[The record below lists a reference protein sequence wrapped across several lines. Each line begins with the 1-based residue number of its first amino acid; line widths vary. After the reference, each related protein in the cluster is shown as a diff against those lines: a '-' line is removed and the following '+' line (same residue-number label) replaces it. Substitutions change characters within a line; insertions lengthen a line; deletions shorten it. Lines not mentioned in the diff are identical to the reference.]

1 MSKEQFLQ
9 LFSQAIAT
17 MEGFYVKGS
26 IAELNNNPGNLRS
39 WGDRPINRGFAQFPD
54 ESSGF
59 KALQQQ
65 IDKNIFTRKLS
76 LREFFG
82 GKLGVYP
89 GYAPKADKNN
99 PDKYAKFVMDFINKK
114 SDLKIKSVDEILALR
129 KFIWQQLKNSTKTP

>member
-1 MSKEQFLQ
+1 MTKEQFLQ

-26 IAELNNNPGNLRS
+26 IAKLNNNPGNLRS
-39 WGDRPINRGFAQFPD
+39 WGDRPINKGFAQFPD
-54 ESSGF
+54 EASGF
-59 KALQQQ
+59 KALRQQ

-76 LREFFG
+76 LKEFFG
-82 GKLGVYP
+82 GKLGVYA

-114 SDLKIKSVDEILALR
+114 SDLKIQSVDEILARR
-129 KFIWQQLKNSTKTP
+129 KFV

>member
-1 MSKEQFLQ
+1 MTKEQFLQ

-26 IAELNNNPGNLRS
+26 IAKLNNNPGNLRS
-39 WGDRPINRGFAQFPD
+39 WGDRPINKGFAQFPD
-54 ESSGF
+54 EASGF
-59 KALQQQ
+59 KALRQQ

-76 LREFFG
+76 LKEFFG
-82 GKLGVYP
+82 GKLGVYS

-114 SDLKIKSVDEILALR
+114 SDLKIQSVDEILARR
-129 KFIWQQLKNSTKTP
+129 KFV

>member
-1 MSKEQFLQ
+1 MVKTQKYSKEELLTLMSKR
-9 LFSQAIAT
+9 IA
-17 MEGFYVKGS
+17 MYEGFFNAGLKPTL
-26 IAELNNNPGNLRS
+26 ARRNNNPGNLRS

-59 KALQQQ
+59 KALRQQ
-65 IDKNIFTRKLS
+65 IDKNIFTRRLS
-76 LREFFG
+76 LKEFFG
-82 GKLGVYP
+82 GKLGVYS

-129 KFIWQQLKNSTKTP
+129 KFI